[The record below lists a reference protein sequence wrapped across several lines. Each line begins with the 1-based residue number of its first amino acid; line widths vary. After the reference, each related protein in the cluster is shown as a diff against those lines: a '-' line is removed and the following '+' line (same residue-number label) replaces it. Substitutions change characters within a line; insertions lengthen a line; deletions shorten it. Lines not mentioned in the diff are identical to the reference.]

1 MKKDTNNVTHDTEK
15 VNQPSR
21 FESALRD
28 YETAYA
34 AGDYGKQ
41 LQTLAAAIAYSVVAK
56 CSDPQRKATDEKH
69 TAHMTAKADGV
80 TVYAATTDE
89 TTYNS
94 GVSPVMQQLRRDIA
108 ASLSILDNVRK
119 AAAAATRATLTADG
133 DPVTV
138 TADKGAD
145 KALSALMR
153 QTIGDGMD
161 VVQTAAL
168 AIVEQSADHAD
179 TAPGWMEKPYT
190 IRRLSRRV
198 YIRMDDSAAYTDDV
212 TTPIQEAYRAA
223 RRAVASSAAVTIDPS
238 SKYTYIDA
246 ETADGMDAIYYRL
259 GRYAD
264 MGGYAVRGGSCMAG
278 APSGIRLS
286 TDGLYTGDA
295 QTARDADAILSR
307 LNLSARQASVLRLR
321 MQGHGKKAI
330 ATALGI
336 DPNNVARTLKQV
348 QKRCIDIGFTPDGGD
363 AE

>member
-1 MKKDTNNVTHDTEK
+1 MKKDMNNVTHDTEK

-28 YETAYA
+28 YETAYT

-41 LQTLAAAIAYSVVAK
+41 LQILAAAIAYSVIAK
-56 CSDPQRKATDEKH
+56 CSDPQRKATDGKH

-94 GVSPVMQQLRRDIA
+94 GVSPVMQQLRRDVA
-108 ASLSILDNVRK
+108 ASLSTLDNVRK

-138 TADKGAD
+138 TADKDAE

-161 VVQTAAL
+161 VVQAAAL

-179 TAPGWMEKPYT
+179 SVPGWMEKPYT
-190 IRRLSRRV
+190 VRRLSRRV
-198 YIRMDDSAAYTDDV
+198 YIRMDDSAAYTDDT

-223 RRAVASSAAVTIDPS
+223 RRAVASSAAVTIDPRS
-238 SKYTYIDA
+238 QYVYIDA
-246 ETADGMDAIYYRL
+246 ETADGMDTIYYRL
-259 GRYAD
+259 GKCAD
-264 MGGYAVRGGSCMAG
+264 MGGYAVHAEKRLAG
-278 APSGIRLS
+278 APAGLELS
-286 TDGLYTGDA
+286 TDGLYTADA
-295 QTARDADAILSR
+295 QTARDADTILSR
-307 LNLSARQASVLRLR
+307 LNLSARQASVLKLRL
-321 MQGHGKKAI
+321 QGYGKKAI

-336 DPNNVARTLKQV
+336 DPNNVARTLKQI
-348 QKRCIDIGFTPDGGD
+348 QKRCTDIGFTPNDGD